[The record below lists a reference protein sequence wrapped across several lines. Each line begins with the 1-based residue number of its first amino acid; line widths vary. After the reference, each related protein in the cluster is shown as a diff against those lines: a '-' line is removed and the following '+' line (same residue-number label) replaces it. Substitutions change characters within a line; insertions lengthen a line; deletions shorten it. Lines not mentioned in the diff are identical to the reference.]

1 MNQIKQKIEE
11 IGLSQREISKRLG
24 KNASYLAG
32 VFRTGLSTAKQAELL
47 KDLDVVVCGGTVQSY
62 DEIIADLSW
71 KLTDCQD
78 GNKQLRDRLSESQSY
93 LREANSR
100 ISVLSKYNDHLKEG
114 NWQLHDESG
123 KYFNETQVLDTE
135 LCRVNKENNM
145 LCGDLQKLKRDTA
158 NLLDKNRAELSVK
171 QKQLTQTQKY
181 LMVANQNCELF
192 ETKYRKIALSNW
204 ALCIALVVVLILW
217 VVV

>member
-32 VFRTGLSTAKQAELL
+32 VFRSGLSTAKQAELL
-47 KDLDVVVCGGTVQSY
+47 ELLDIVSNGGTVQSD
-62 DEIIADLSW
+62 DEIIAELSQ
-71 KLTDCQD
+71 KLADCQD
-78 GNKQLRDRLSESQSY
+78 AGIKALESYGIVQ
-93 LREANSR
+93 N
-100 ISVLSKYNDHLKEG
+100 
-114 NWQLHDESG
+114 
-123 KYFNETQVLDTE
+123 
-135 LCRVNKENNM
+135 
-145 LCGDLQKLKRDTA
+145 
-158 NLLDKNRAELSVK
+158 
-171 QKQLTQTQKY
+171 QLTQTQKY
-181 LMVANQNCELF
+181 LMIANQNCEVF

>member
-47 KDLDVVVCGGTVQSY
+47 KDLEVVVGGGTVQSD
-62 DEIIADLSW
+62 DEVIAELSQ

-78 GNKQLRDRLSESQSY
+78 
-93 LREANSR
+93 ANSELR
-100 ISVLSKYNDHLKEG
+100 A
-114 NWQLHDESG
+114 ESD

-171 QKQLTQTQKY
+171 QNQLTQTQKY
-181 LMVANQNCELF
+181 LMVANQNCEVF
-192 ETKYRKIALSNW
+192 ETKYRKIALLNW
-204 ALCIALVVVLILW
+204 ALCVALVAVLILW
-217 VVV
+217 VLA

>member
-47 KDLDVVVCGGTVQSY
+47 KDLEVVGKGGHFQSEG
-62 DEIIADLSW
+62 DIIAELDRSIA
-71 KLTDCQD
+71 KLQD
-78 GNKQLRDRLSESQSY
+78 
-93 LREANSR
+93 ANSE
-100 ISVLSKYNDHLKEG
+100 L
-114 NWQLHDESG
+114 QAESDR
-123 KYFNETQVLDTE
+123 YFNETQVLDTE
-135 LCRVNKENNM
+135 LCRVNRENNM

-171 QKQLTQTQKY
+171 QNQLTETQKY
-181 LMVANQNCELF
+181 LLEANQECEQLKD
-192 ETKYRKIALSNW
+192 KYRF
-204 ALCIALVVVLILW
+204 VLIFNYVLSLVILGIVISW
-217 VVV
+217 VLT

>member
-32 VFRTGLSTAKQAELL
+32 VFRTGLSTAKQNELMD
-47 KDLDVVVCGGTVQSY
+47 DLEIVAGGGTILSDEKLLELVDDQLENANNEIEAGRRKYKMLY
-62 DEIIADLSW
+62 DDFQE
-71 KLTDCQD
+71 
-78 GNKQLRDRLSESQSY
+78 
-93 LREANSR
+93 
-100 ISVLSKYNDHLKEG
+100 
-114 NWQLHDESG
+114 
-123 KYFNETQVLDTE
+123 
-135 LCRVNKENNM
+135 
-145 LCGDLQKLKRDTA
+145 LKRDTA

-192 ETKYRKIALSNW
+192 ETKYRKIALLNW
-204 ALCIALVVVLILW
+204 VLCTALVVVLILW
-217 VVV
+217 VLA